1 MQKWAI
7 YCLYYNEKEK
17 LMFSGGAD
25 GEIIAYDN
33 EELNE
38 KYRLE
43 LKKISYSLTDCGIR
57 AIDMNSKDEMVVGTK
72 GGEIVEINLK
82 EKKLIKI
89 LIKSHYDK
97 ELWGLSINPQNNFE
111 VATGGEDNT

>member
-82 EKKLIKI
+82 EK
-89 LIKSHYDK
+89 
-97 ELWGLSINPQNNFE
+97 N
-111 VATGGEDNT
+111 